1 MRHLLIFGMAQN
13 MLDKTTDMEERS
25 GMPDT
30 NKRADFRFPVSPMVV
45 SFNKE
50 QTRFFGVGLNIS
62 RSGMFFQTPEH
73 MDVGEV
79 FQVKFTLP
87 KTDTTVTCRSKV
99 VWCRSF
105 NSMRRG
111 STHAG
116 LQFVDIEPGVAEYLA
131 RMAQQH
137 ERHKTH

>member
-87 KTDTTVTCRSKV
+87 KTDTTVTCKSKV
-99 VWCRSF
+99 VWRECF
-105 NSMRRG
+105 NSVRKR
-111 STHAG
+111 TTQAG
-116 LQFVDIEPGVAEYLA
+116 IQFIDIDPSVAEYLGKLV
-131 RMAQQH
+131 
-137 ERHKTH
+137 HKQDEPQTH

>member
-1 MRHLLIFGMAQN
+1 MVEMNERTSN
-13 MLDKTTDMEERS
+13 MEEPS
-25 GMPDT
+25 GLPETD
-30 NKRADFRFPVSPMVV
+30 KRADFRFPVSPMVV

-50 QTRFFGVGLNIS
+50 QNRFFGVGLNIS

-87 KTDTTVTCRSKV
+87 KTNTTVTCRSKV

-116 LQFVDIEPGVAEYLA
+116 LQFVDIEPGVAEYLG
-131 RMAQQH
+131 RLAQQH
-137 ERHKTH
+137 DEPKTQ